1 MLHFPSPFSRL
12 RVDQLLEPVDYVWS
26 MTTHIPRGMVIGPPR
41 GEEGEESIFFF
52 FAWNCSRLSV
62 RAKIRDSFIVYRE
75 RRNRT
80 VQIKSK
86 AYKIIIHN
94 KVPKISNIEGRI

>member
-41 GEEGEESIFFF
+41 GEKGEESIFFP
-52 FAWNCSRLSV
+52 WNCSRLSV
-62 RAKIRDSFIVYRE
+62 RANIRDSFIVYRE

-80 VQIKSK
+80 VEIKSE
-86 AYKIIIHN
+86 AYKIRGN
-94 KVPKISNIEGRI
+94 KVSKVSNIEGRI

>member
-41 GEEGEESIFFF
+41 GEKGEESIFF
-52 FAWNCSRLSV
+52 SV
-62 RAKIRDSFIVYRE
+62 ELFEIVGSSE
-75 RRNRT
+75 H
-80 VQIKSK
+80 S
-86 AYKIIIHN
+86 
-94 KVPKISNIEGRI
+94 

>member
-41 GEEGEESIFFF
+41 GEKGEESIIFF
-52 FAWNCSRLSV
+52 RGTV
-62 RAKIRDSFIVYRE
+62 RDCRFERRFVIPLSFIAKGATE
-75 RRNRT
+75 RF
-80 VQIKSK
+80 K
-86 AYKIIIHN
+86 
-94 KVPKISNIEGRI
+94 

>member
-41 GEEGEESIFFF
+41 GEEGEESIFFL
-52 FAWNCSRLSV
+52 RGTV

-86 AYKIIIHN
+86 AYKIRGN
-94 KVPKISNIEGRI
+94 KVPKVSNIEGGI

>member
-52 FAWNCSRLSV
+52 AWNCSRLSV

-86 AYKIIIHN
+86 AYKIRGN
-94 KVPKISNIEGRI
+94 KVPKVSNIEGRT